1 MKSRTAA
8 PPVSSDKQKAVD
20 GGRLPPSQPAMRQ
33 HTVETADGGHLR
45 VFSFGDGPGVVLV
58 CGTNT
63 VAPTY
68 FRTARRLSKGLSV
81 HVYDR
86 RGRPGSSLQPE
97 DYSLHT
103 EVADLG
109 RVMEATGSSM
119 VFGHSYGGAVALE
132 AGLQP
137 SVRRIA
143 VYDAVPNIGGA
154 VPTHFLPEF
163 ESAVQRGDVHRA
175 VSILGK
181 GISAKLSNSPL
192 PDPVFHA
199 MVRILAISTR
209 KGRAWKSTVHSAV
222 NELALLDAHRPPAER
237 YAGISV
243 PVLVLYGSGSDVFYA
258 VIAQALSAQL
268 LHGRCTAVAGADHG
282 ALDRAPGGLIFQLSD
297 FLADGS

>member
-1 MKSRTAA
+1 
-8 PPVSSDKQKAVD
+8 
-20 GGRLPPSQPAMRQ
+20 MRQ
-33 HTVETADGGHLR
+33 HTVETADGGPLR

-68 FRTARRLSKGLSV
+68 F
-81 HVYDR
+81 
-86 RGRPGSSLQPE
+86 
-97 DYSLHT
+97 
-103 EVADLG
+103 
-109 RVMEATGSSM
+109 
-119 VFGHSYGGAVALE
+119 
-132 AGLQP
+132 
-137 SVRRIA
+137 
-143 VYDAVPNIGGA
+143 
-154 VPTHFLPEF
+154 LPDF
-163 ESAVQRGDVHRA
+163 DSAVQRGDVHRA

-192 PDPVFHA
+192 PDPVFYA

-243 PVLVLYGSGSDVFYA
+243 PVLVLYGSDSDEFYA

-282 ALDRAPGGLIFQLSD
+282 ALDRALVG
-297 FLADGS
+297 